1 MSFADLASLGSFVSG
16 IGVLVSLIYLSLQ
29 IRQNTRAV
37 RSQIHQHIADSW
49 LSLGVLLADHS
60 REFTAALKAGEKVF
74 ADKPD
79 DEKFAFL
86 VCIFVFFKHFENM
99 YLQYQEGLIARE
111 NWDAWTSQMFMYWH
125 MPAVQTFWKSRRL
138 TFSPEFRRFIEE
150 SPESSIPSTLEL
162 FAQAGDKNAPPPA

>member
-16 IGVLVSLIYLSLQ
+16 VGVLVSLIYLSLQ

-37 RSQIHQHIADSW
+37 RSQIHQRIADSL
-49 LSLGVLLADHS
+49 LSLGAILADHS
-60 REFTAALKAGEKVF
+60 REFTAALKADEKTFV
-74 ADKPD
+74 DMPD

-86 VCIFVFFKHFENM
+86 ACIFAFFKHFENM

-111 NWDAWTSQMFMYWH
+111 NWDAWTSQMFMYWR
-125 MPAVQTFWKSRRL
+125 MPAVQNWWKSRRL

-150 SPESSIPSTLEL
+150 SPESAMPSTLDM
-162 FAQAGDKNAPPPA
+162 FGQAGDKNAAPRV

>member
-49 LSLGVLLADHS
+49 FSVGAILSDHS
-60 REFTAALKAGEKVF
+60 REFTVGLKADEKTF
-74 ADKPD
+74 AAMPD

-86 VCIFVFFKHFENM
+86 ACIFAFFKHFENM

-125 MPAVQTFWKSRRL
+125 MPAVQNWWKSRRL

-150 SPESSIPSTLEL
+150 SPESSMPSTLDL
-162 FAQAGDKNAPPPA
+162 FARAGEKNAPTRV